1 MLCLRNACI
10 IFRKFSRLYYLY
22 LRIKNWLVLFIYETF
37 LVYKLDTFTSCKEVK
52 HIMIMIIAVINIFL
66 PYEIFHQQLQKISLN
81 MDSSKSD
88 TVSLEFNTYTKLEN
102 WASRAPEL
110 VLKNMCAIS
119 S

>member
-1 MLCLRNACI
+1 
-10 IFRKFSRLYYLY
+10 
-22 LRIKNWLVLFIYETF
+22 
-37 LVYKLDTFTSCKEVK
+37 
-52 HIMIMIIAVINIFL
+52 MIMIIAVINIFL